1 MKVTEHIA
9 NAKKTLFSIEILP
22 PLKGQNINSIFQTM
36 DELME
41 FEPAFVDVTY
51 HREEYV
57 FRDAG
62 NGLLEKQVVRKRP
75 GTVGICAAITN
86 RYKVDTVPHII
97 CGGFSKQDTEDALID
112 LNFVG
117 VDNVLVLRGDPIKSE
132 GRFKPEPDGH
142 SFAVDLVDQTV
153 RMNKGLYLDPDLKD
167 VQKTNFC
174 IGVAGYPEKHFEA
187 PNRKADLRYL
197 KAKID
202 AGAEY
207 VVTQMFYDNRAYFKF
222 VDECREMDIH
232 VPIIPGLKPLSTR
245 SQLNIIPHHFHINLP
260 DELVQLVEK
269 AKSEE
274 DVRQIGI
281 DWCIKQSLELKN
293 AGVPVLHYYTM
304 GKARST
310 RAIAQAVF

>member
-1 MKVTEHIA
+1 MKVTEHITSR
-9 NAKKTLFSIEILP
+9 KSTLFNIEILP
-22 PLKGQNINSIFQTM
+22 PLKGQTIDSIFQTM

-41 FEPAFVDVTY
+41 FSPAFVDVTY

-57 FRDAG
+57 YRELG
-62 NGLLEKQVVRKRP
+62 GGKLEKHVVRKRP
-75 GTVGICAAITN
+75 GTVGICAAISN

-97 CGGFSKQDTEDALID
+97 CGGFSKEDTEDALID

-132 GRFKPEPDGH
+132 GRFVPEANGH
-142 SFAVDLVDQTV
+142 AFAVDLLKQTV
-153 RMNKGLYLDPDLKD
+153 EMNKGKYLDPDLKD
-167 VQKTNFC
+167 VMKTDFC

-187 PNRKADLRYL
+187 PNRKSDLRHL

-207 VVTQMFYDNRAYFKF
+207 IVTQMFYDNRAYFKF
-222 VDECREMDIH
+222 VDECKAAGIN
-232 VPIIPGLKPLSTR
+232 VPIIPGLKPLATR
-245 SQLNIIPHHFHINLP
+245 AQLSVIPHYFHINLP

-269 AKSEE
+269 AKTDA

-281 DWCIKQSLELKN
+281 EWCIKQSKELKE

-304 GKARST
+304 GKAKST
-310 RAIAQAVF
+310 QAIAKAVF